1 VAPKPEDSLSPLAR
15 QLLAAE
21 RGRAEDEL
29 LKVRAVARAR
39 EAVRAHG
46 RSEAGL
52 SSSPWRLSTLGVRRL
67 LRVALPAAALGLA
80 GLAAAGVTMLVE
92 RPAVDRPPARLAS
105 GSIGD
110 VAKRAAAS
118 HAARRGSPVEAV
130 SSAPLVA
137 ASSLPP
143 PRRSVTSSTRTPSA
157 RQYALELELLEPA
170 RKAIARG
177 DYGAALEA
185 VARHERTFPSGQL
198 SEERSALRVRALWAS
213 GRRTEAQASAALFKK
228 RYPRSGLLAWMGE
241 PAGRA
246 P

>member
-1 VAPKPEDSLSPLAR
+1 MAPKPEDSLSPLAR

-21 RGRAEDEL
+21 RGRGEDEL

-39 EAVRAHG
+39 EALRAQR
-46 RSEAGL
+46 RSEVGL
-52 SSSPWRLSTLGVRRL
+52 STSTWRFSTFGARRL
-67 LRVALPAAALGLA
+67 LRVGLPAAALALA

-92 RPAVDRPPARLAS
+92 RSQADHPVRLAPA
-105 GSIGD
+105 SIGGI
-110 VAKRAAAS
+110 AKRAAAS
-118 HAARRGSPVEAV
+118 VAARSASLLEPVPAAPPVVASAV
-130 SSAPLVA
+130 A
-137 ASSLPP
+137 P
-143 PRRSVTSSTRTPSA
+143 PRRNVTATRQASA

-170 RKAIARG
+170 RKAIAQG

-185 VARHERTFPSGQL
+185 VARHERAFPSGQL

-241 PAGRA
+241 PVGRA